1 MFKKKLDKENKKN
14 LDFDVKYE
22 NLAVPEIHIGSKSDE
37 VQDEIDDEEDTEGIT
52 YDSVAIPEIHIRR
65 KKK

>member
-1 MFKKKLDKENKKN
+1 MFKKKSDKENKKKLN
-14 LDFDVKYE
+14 FDVKYE
-22 NLAVPEIHIGSKSDE
+22 NLAVPEIHVGTDSED
-37 VQDEIDDEEDTEGIT
+37 VQDEIDDAEDTESIT

>member
-1 MFKKKLDKENKKN
+1 MFKKKSDKENKKK

-22 NLAVPEIHIGSKSDE
+22 NLAVPEIHIGPKSE
-37 VQDEIDDEEDTEGIT
+37 KVHDEIDDAEDTEGIT

>member
-1 MFKKKLDKENKKN
+1 MFKKKSDKENKKK

-22 NLAVPEIHIGSKSDE
+22 NLAVPEIHIGSKRDE

>member
-1 MFKKKLDKENKKN
+1 MFKKKSDKENKKKLN
-14 LDFDVKYE
+14 FDVKYE
-22 NLAVPEIHIGSKSDE
+22 NLAVPEIHVGTDSED
-37 VQDEIDDEEDTEGIT
+37 VQDEIDDTEGIT

>member
-1 MFKKKLDKENKKN
+1 MFKKKLDKENKK

-22 NLAVPEIHIGSKSDE
+22 NLAVPEIHIGPKSEE
-37 VQDEIDDEEDTEGIT
+37 VRDEIDDAKDTEGIT

>member
-1 MFKKKLDKENKKN
+1 MFKKKSDKENKK

>member
-1 MFKKKLDKENKKN
+1 MFKKKLDKENKKK

-22 NLAVPEIHIGSKSDE
+22 NLAVPEIHIRPKSE
-37 VQDEIDDEEDTEGIT
+37 EIRDEIDDAEDTEGIT

>member
-1 MFKKKLDKENKKN
+1 MFKKKLDKENKK

-22 NLAVPEIHIGSKSDE
+22 NLAVPEIHIGPKSEE
-37 VQDEIDDEEDTEGIT
+37 VQDEIDDKEDTEGIT

>member
-1 MFKKKLDKENKKN
+1 MFKKKSDKKNKKKLN
-14 LDFDVKYE
+14 FDVKYE
-22 NLAVPEIHIGSKSDE
+22 NLAVPEIHVGTDSED
-37 VQDEIDDEEDTEGIT
+37 VQDEIDDTEGIT

>member
-1 MFKKKLDKENKKN
+1 MFKKKSDKENKK

-22 NLAVPEIHIGSKSDE
+22 NLAVPEIHIGSKSEE
-37 VQDEIDDEEDTEGIT
+37 VHDEIDDAEDTESIT